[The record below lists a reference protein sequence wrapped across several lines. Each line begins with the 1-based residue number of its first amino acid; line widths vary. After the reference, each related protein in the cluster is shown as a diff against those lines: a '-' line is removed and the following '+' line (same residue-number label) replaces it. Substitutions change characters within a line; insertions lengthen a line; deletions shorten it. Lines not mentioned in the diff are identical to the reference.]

1 MQNKKSHAQFAT
13 VLLLAALPIGG
24 AAAEGLEPIEYT
36 LGDGT
41 VIRFS
46 GQLNMGVLHYD
57 DGQDD
62 FTNFVDNE
70 NSSSRVR
77 FQIFSNS
84 EDWKFES
91 TLEAEYQPLASNV
104 VSQLNQEPDWD
115 FPATNIRK
123 AEVAFANE
131 QFGKLWLGQ
140 GSMAS
145 DGTAEVDNS
154 GTAVIAYSAIS
165 DTAGGYFFRIRR
177 RRTVRRHRRQLFFEL
192 RRTGSQTARAI

>member
-1 MQNKKSHAQFAT
+1 MGPRPK
-13 VLLLAALPIGG
+13 
-24 AAAEGLEPIEYT
+24 GLKPIEYT

-115 FPATNIRK
+115 FPSTYIRK

-131 QFGKLWLGQ
+131 HFGKLWLGQ

-154 GTAVIAYSAIS
+154 GTC
-165 DTAGGYFFRIRR
+165 GHRLFR
-177 RRTVRRHRRQLFFEL
+177 HF
-192 RRTGSQTARAI
+192 